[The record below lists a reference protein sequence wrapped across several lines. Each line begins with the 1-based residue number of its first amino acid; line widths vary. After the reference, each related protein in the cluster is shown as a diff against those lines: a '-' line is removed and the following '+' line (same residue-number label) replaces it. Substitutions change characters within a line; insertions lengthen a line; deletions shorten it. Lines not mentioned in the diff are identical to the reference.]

1 MVDCHHQMPMRQPL
15 QSSSTIWDAEVPLL
29 SLPVMMG
36 ADHRRRLYAAAAA
49 ACDSML
55 MPSSGGGEA
64 AASAT
69 VSTSCCCSMRRNDD
83 ATNTAKSADNRVAD
97 VQWVTFAAAV
107 AAGYRD
113 VCDAECCWPMLQP
126 MKRAT
131 EGSE

>member
-1 MVDCHHQMPMRQPL
+1 M
-15 QSSSTIWDAEVPLL
+15 PLL

-69 VSTSCCCSMRRNDD
+69 VSTSCCCSVHRNDD
-83 ATNTAKSADNRVAD
+83 ATRTAKSEDNRVDD
-97 VQWVTFAAAV
+97 VQWVTFVAAA
-107 AAGYRD
+107 AGHHD
-113 VCDAECCWPMLQP
+113 ACGAECCWPMQQP
-126 MKRAT
+126 TKRAT